1 MATFSQGF
9 LNALTRPSYAQNLGM
24 LGQQIGQLPAQAQQQ
39 KIMQQQKEKLAGFD
53 PNTVEGLAGLATFY
67 QGRGELDRAVEYATA
82 ARTLRDQLAD
92 KAKATTKEQKEE
104 EARARQRLVAYQ
116 KAAREDDPA
125 TAVGRVR
132 DMSLEQLMEYTTP
145 EKPQDLVQLS
155 SGARLIDPETRRVVV
170 EPTYAPEKPTPP
182 KIEVRLQGDDLVT
195 FTDGKETGRTKPPE
209 DSEKIKGARLTVAN
223 SAARQISVLEEAK
236 QFILSKDKEAFS
248 PMGSPTGFFGG
259 VLSAVPGTDAY
270 TLENKYYQQIKG
282 AEARRGIQ
290 DMLQTAEQFG
300 SRGTGL
306 GQITQIEFKTL
317 LSNLI
322 GLTTGLS
329 AEDQLDSL
337 DKMIANY
344 TSIQQLA
351 SGEELVDII
360 DFSKPEYVKAGY
372 VKEGDTLYYYPQG
385 PDGPERVYNRKT
397 QEFE

>member
-1 MATFSQGF
+1 
-9 LNALTRPSYAQNLGM
+9 
-24 LGQQIGQLPAQAQQQ
+24 
-39 KIMQQQKEKLAGFD
+39 
-53 PNTVEGLAGLATFY
+53 
-67 QGRGELDRAVEYATA
+67 
-82 ARTLRDQLAD
+82 
-92 KAKATTKEQKEE
+92 
-104 EARARQRLVAYQ
+104 
-116 KAAREDDPA
+116 
-125 TAVGRVR
+125 
-132 DMSLEQLMEYTTP
+132 MEYTEAD
-145 EKPQDLVQLS
+145 EKEGYTLAPGAVRFSGDNVQIAS
-155 SGARLIDPETRRVVV
+155 A
-170 EPTYAPEKPTPP
+170 PTKPEKPTPP

-195 FTDGKETGRTKPPE
+195 FTNGVETNRTKPPE
-209 DSEKIKGARLTVAN
+209 DFEKTKGARLTVAN

-248 PMGSPTGFFGG
+248 FMGSPTGFFGG

-344 TSIQQLA
+344 TSIQQLS